1 MTIKT
6 FFAICALIFTSI
18 VTAVFISGYISKN
31 NRVAR
36 EQYESTLQEQ
46 VDKMTVAMDA
56 ATAEIEQLRKD
67 KETATTT
74 AVTTP
79 VATATT
85 PAKTTTTTTASKKTT
100 LTASVVAKHAVESN
114 CWFIVSGKV
123 YDVTS
128 YISVHPGGKAT
139 IIPQCGKEATTAFT
153 TKGYGSKHSP
163 AAWSMLD
170 TYLVGK
176 IGSSI

>member
-18 VTAVFISGYISKN
+18 VAAVFISGYISKN

-36 EQYESTLQEQ
+36 EQYETTLQEQ

-56 ATAEIEQLRKD
+56 ANAEIEQLKKD
-67 KETATTT
+67 KESAVALPVVATTSP
-74 AVTTP
+74 TT
-79 VATATT
+79 TT
-85 PAKTTTTTTASKKTT
+85 PAKTTTTTTTKTT
-100 LTASVVAKHAVESN
+100 LSTSVVAKHAVESN
-114 CWFIVSGKV
+114 CWITVSSKV

-128 YISVHPGGKAT
+128 YISMHPGGKAT
-139 IIPQCGKEATTAFT
+139 IITQCGKESTTAFT

-163 AAWSMLD
+163 AAWTLLG

-176 IGSSI
+176 IGASI